1 MVLLHEHGRRGSG
14 IAGQYGIREIFM
26 KAQLVFNS
34 EKCTG
39 CRTCSLTC
47 SFSYFKV
54 FNPER
59 AFIEVIENEENG
71 SFELKL
77 KDGCTFC
84 RICEESCPFEVIKR
98 VEESA

>member
-1 MVLLHEHGRRGSG
+1 MVLAFEKLKGGKG
-14 IAGQYGIREIFM
+14 FM
-26 KAQLVFNS
+26 TARLVFNS
-34 EKCTG
+34 EKCSG

-54 FNPER
+54 FNPEK
-59 AFIEVIENEENG
+59 AFIEVIENEVNG

-77 KDGCTFC
+77 KDGCTAC

-98 VEESA
+98 VEQTA